1 MAKTTFT
8 GTLAAVVALTTL
20 ALPASPVL
28 ALAKGNFNHHPDQA
42 FTPVYGNTSAP
53 IGYVDFCRRN
63 GDECRQVAGN
73 TRKLALTMKRWM
85 LLGEVNS
92 FVNRKIAPVSDEQ
105 LYSVPER
112 WQIPTNAGDCE
123 DYVLL
128 KKRYLEGL
136 GFPAETLLITVVLDE
151 NGGGHA
157 VLTVR
162 SDIGDFVLDNRRD
175 DIRLWAATGY
185 TFIKRQSQAD
195 PNLWV
200 SLTRK
205 KRQPLKALSGR

>member
-1 MAKTTFT
+1 MAGDTRQ
-8 GTLAAVVALTTL
+8 LT
-20 ALPASPVL
+20 
-28 ALAKGNFNHHPDQA
+28 
-42 FTPVYGNTSAP
+42 
-53 IGYVDFCRRN
+53 
-63 GDECRQVAGN
+63 
-73 TRKLALTMKRWM
+73 LTMKRWM
-85 LLGEVNS
+85 LLGEVNG

-105 LYSVPER
+105 LYNVPER

-157 VLTVR
+157 VLTGR

-185 TFIKRQSQAD
+185 TFIKRQSQAN
-195 PNLWV
+195 PNMWV
-200 SLTRK
+200 SLSRK
-205 KRQPLKALSGR
+205 KRKPLKALSGR